1 MYPNMFQA
9 LGESRIRDWH
19 EQAARDRLIRQA
31 RQARREAAHA
41 PARRPRLRNWLR
53 PAEPVSAAPADEQA
67 AALSATQAGEQAA
80 TVSAARAEEQA
91 AVSAGPV
98 GEQADRQPVG
108 SRAA

>member
-31 RQARREAAHA
+31 RRARREAASA
-41 PARRPRLRNWLR
+41 ARLPRLRPGSR
-53 PAEPVSAAPADEQA
+53 PSAPVSAAPSDEQA
-67 AALSATQAGEQAA
+67 GVA
-80 TVSAARAEEQA
+80 
-91 AVSAGPV
+91 
-98 GEQADRQPVG
+98 ADRQPAG